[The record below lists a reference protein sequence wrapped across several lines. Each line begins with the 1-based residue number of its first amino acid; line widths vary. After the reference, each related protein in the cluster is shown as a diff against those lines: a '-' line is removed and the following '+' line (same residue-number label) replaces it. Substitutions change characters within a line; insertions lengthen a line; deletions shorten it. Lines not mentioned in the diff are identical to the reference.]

1 MSIEKIL
8 KKEGIRIVRELDT
21 LTQNTLAKNIAE
33 ALSLRFPA
41 LNLDAKELFI
51 KISRLNMYFA
61 DLPNG
66 ISAKYFYKNTS
77 IYFDCNLDLN
87 HITDVAIHECIHY
100 LQEKRDDSGNIIKLG
115 LCDYTNKNLPGS
127 RIK

>member
-1 MSIEKIL
+1 MSIDKIL
-8 KKEGIRIVRELDT
+8 KKEGIKIVGELDT
-21 LTQNTLAKNIAE
+21 LTQNTLARNIAE
-33 ALSLRFPA
+33 ALSLHFPA
-41 LNLDAKELFI
+41 LNLDSKELFI

-77 IYFDCNLDLN
+77 IYFDCNLNLN
-87 HITDVAIHECIHY
+87 NITDVAVHECIHF
-100 LQEKRDDSGNIIKLG
+100 LQEKRDESGNIIKLG
-115 LCDYTNKNLPGS
+115 LCDYTNKGLPGI